1 MIQMAPIKK
10 KKKKFYSINTQT
22 DPRNYPKI
30 YLVYTFDVV
39 ERKIVSDE
47 PYEDLLVAKEAMERY
62 LSQGLC
68 AWIASYNE

>member
-22 DPRNYPKI
+22 DPQNYPKI
-30 YLVYTFDVV
+30 YLVYTFDDV

-47 PYEDLLVAKEAMERY
+47 PYEDPLIAKEAMERY

-68 AWIASYNE
+68 AWIATYNE